1 MNIIKKYRDRKI
13 FRNMFIVSFG
23 ISLVSLAFA
32 FAFGFIWFQ
41 GNTVDRAIEN
51 EEHELSNCMI
61 TIDNYIT
68 SAVNTLSLL
77 NKNVYIQR
85 LILTED
91 TRWNDQMSIVTN
103 QIINTI
109 AANPR
114 LHSIMVFGEDKLLFK
129 SSNATYPILT
139 EQEQDLNT
147 YFHTLTIRAYNLY
160 TYTDVYKKDQQ
171 LLSITSGEI
180 SKNERIYVNG
190 VMVNLDIWAIIND
203 VFPDI
208 ISNENYIL
216 LDSEFNVIGVK
227 GDDYHFDTSATD
239 DFCVLKLKE
248 QNESEGSFIV
258 VDDRGTKF
266 LVNYISNHRNNY
278 YLLHVLPY
286 DLILSPIKQTMTIV
300 TLIGLGILFIIFTI
314 SFLLSTWVYNP
325 IDKVVNET
333 NVFKNLKSGNT
344 IGSSTQ
350 NELSPVTQ
358 YIHTMVSQL
367 NQYKEKNEESD
378 LIHYLNSFYKNE
390 KIPESL
396 IEWSDESAL
405 TNHQA
410 ICFRICDVENFVTSN
425 SPEAIKFQ
433 FQTIENI
440 VTSTLSD
447 FGEILTVVMDNE
459 YMAILILSIES
470 ESTIELLRN
479 KTAYILQLVNDMLS
493 LKMDAGIS
501 ERRHK
506 LFELK
511 QAYQSAKAATKYSF
525 LYGMNSIISED
536 QMQSFAFK
544 GPFDYDFQLIMHCI
558 KNNDTDE
565 FLIQFH
571 QMLSALKGYSLQCT
585 YEALIAL
592 AIEMTKYLKNISS
605 FVQDIN
611 IADFEN
617 LRKEIMAFRYVDEA
631 MTWYIDLLSK
641 IQLALSS
648 RATRGSMD
656 IVTQA
661 LQYLDENYMDPN
673 LSAQLIADKFSITPS
688 YFSRI
693 FNEYCK
699 TAFPDYLT
707 TLRMEHAKEMLI
719 AHPSKSIQ
727 DICTIIGYTSSSYFT
742 ALFKKKYGITPSQF
756 RKGHL
761 EP

>member
-1 MNIIKKYRDRKI
+1 MNIIKKYRERKI
-13 FRNMFIVSFG
+13 FRNMFFVSFG
-23 ISLVSLAFA
+23 ISLVSLAIA

-114 LHSIMVFGEDKLLFK
+114 LHSILIFGEDKLLLK

-139 EQEQDLNT
+139 DQEQDLNT
-147 YFHTLTIRAYNLY
+147 YFHSLTIRAYNLY
-160 TYTDVYKKDQQ
+160 AYTDVFNKDQQ

-180 SKNERIYVNG
+180 SREQRNYVNG
-190 VMVNLDIWAIIND
+190 VMVNLDILAIVND

-208 ISNENYIL
+208 SSRENYIL
-216 LDSEFNVIGVK
+216 LDSEYNVIGTK
-227 GDDYHFDTSATD
+227 GNDYLFDTSAAD
-239 DFCVLKLKE
+239 NFCVLKMKE
-248 QNESEGSFIV
+248 YNENSGSFIAA
-258 VDDRGTKF
+258 DKNGTKF
-266 LVNYISNHRNNY
+266 LVNFISNHRNNY

-286 DLILSPIKQTMTIV
+286 DVILSPIKQTMAIV
-300 TLIGLGILFIIFTI
+300 TLIGLAILLIILTI
-314 SFLLSTWVYNP
+314 SVLLSTWVYNP

-333 NVFKNLKSGNT
+333 NVFKNLKFGNT
-344 IGSSTQ
+344 INSSTK

-367 NQYKEKNEESD
+367 NQYKVQNEESD
-378 LIHYLNSFYKNE
+378 LIHYLNSTYKKE
-390 KIPESL
+390 KMPDSL
-396 IEWSDESAL
+396 NEWSDESL
-405 TNHQA
+405 VYFHQV
-410 ICFRICDVENFVTSN
+410 ICLRICDVDNLIASN
-425 SPEAIKFQ
+425 SLEAIKFQ

-440 VTSTLSD
+440 ASSTLSD
-447 FGEILTVVMDNE
+447 LGEIMTVVMDNE
-459 YMAILILSIES
+459 YMAILILSTEPELSIEILLKKT
-470 ESTIELLRN
+470 STL
-479 KTAYILQLVNDMLS
+479 LQLVYDMLS

-501 ERRHK
+501 NRRHT
-506 LFELK
+506 LVELK

-544 GPFDYDFQLIMHCI
+544 GPFEYDLQQIMHCV
-558 KNNDTDE
+558 KGNDHDG
-565 FLIQFH
+565 FLLQFQ

-585 YEALIAL
+585 YETLIAL

-605 FVQDIN
+605 FTQDIN
-611 IADFEN
+611 IADFES
-617 LRKEIMAFRYVDEA
+617 LRNEIMSYRYVDEA
-631 MTWYIDLLSK
+631 LTWYIDLLSK
-641 IQLALSS
+641 IQLALNSMAS
-648 RATRGSMD
+648 RGSMD

-673 LSAQLIADKFSITPS
+673 LSAQLIADRFSITPS

-707 TLRMEHAKEMLI
+707 TLRLERAKEMLLD
-719 AHPSKSIQ
+719 HPSKSIQ
-727 DICTIIGYTSSSYFT
+727 DICSTIGYTSSSYFT

-756 RKGHL
+756 RKGHFDQ
-761 EP
+761 